1 MKRIFRLST
10 LAVALVAAVWLAS
23 LSPVAQREANA
34 DPLYRGYYYGGG
46 YAPGDGRYS
55 GFGYTGGYSGYGYTS
70 SYGYADPVP
79 GRPVTP
85 SYRAYGLGNG
95 FGTGGTYRGMYYGNN
110 VDHAYGG
117 SRFYAQPPYN
127 PYGYGP
133 YGFRVQHDYG
143 Y

>member
-10 LAVALVAAVWLAS
+10 RASALIAAAWLAS

-46 YAPGDGRYS
+46 YAPGYGKYS
-55 GFGYTGGYSGYGYTS
+55 GFGYTGYGYTS
-70 SYGYADPVP
+70 VYGYSDPMP
-79 GRPVTP
+79 GRPISP

-95 FGTGGTYRGMYYGNN
+95 FGTGGTYRGMYNGSI
-110 VDHAYGG
+110 DHSYGG
-117 SRFYAQPPYN
+117 SRFYGQSPYN